1 MEGILMLKS
10 PQQMEAEYREHM
22 RGGQGTVELMHLFK
36 EELPA
41 RCRILAR
48 ITLPE
53 GASIGYHTHDNE
65 TEIYYFLKGT
75 GTVDDN
81 GEQKPVSVGDA
92 LHTGGGRG
100 HAVFNTGTGDL
111 EFMAV
116 IVLD

>member
-1 MEGILMLKS
+1 MLKK
-10 PQQMEAEYREHM
+10 PNQMEIEHRESM
-22 RGGQGTVELMHLFK
+22 RGGQGTVELQHLFK
-36 EELPA
+36 EGLPA
-41 RCRILAR
+41 NCRILAC

-65 TEIYYFLKGT
+65 TEVYYFLKGT

-81 GEQKPVSVGDA
+81 GEQKPVSAGDA
-92 LHTGGGRG
+92 MHTGGGKG

-116 IVLD
+116 IIRD